1 MGKLDKLDY
10 AAAMADKKTYEAELG
25 RLQLALLESQLRA
38 REAKRSVVM
47 AFEGWDAAG
56 KGGAIKRLTE
66 KLDPRGFQVH
76 PISAPNDEERAHH
89 YMWRFWRQLPPR
101 GRWAIFDRTWYG
113 RVLVERVEG
122 FAKKKEWKRAFREI
136 NDFERQLID
145 DGVVLVKI
153 FLAITKDEQARRFDE
168 RERDPYK
175 RWKIGPEDWRNREHW
190 DAYVD
195 AAEEMFDETSTD
207 RAPWLVLGADRKW
220 HARIAVIEHVLSALH
235 AAEGDAKKKDD

>member
-10 AAAMADKKTYEAELG
+10 GAALADKKTYEAELE
-25 RLQLALLESQLRA
+25 RLQLALLEAELRT
-38 REAKRSVVM
+38 REAKRSVIL

-76 PISAPNDEERAHH
+76 PIAAPNDEERAHH
-89 YMWRFWRQLPPR
+89 YLWRFWRHLPPR

-136 NDFERQLID
+136 NDFERQLVD
-145 DGVVLVKI
+145 DGAVLVKV

-190 DAYVD
+190 DEYVE
-195 AAEEMFDETSTD
+195 AAEQMFAETSGGA
-207 RAPWLVLGADRKW
+207 APWKVIGGDRKW
-220 HARIAVIEHVLSALH
+220 HARLEVLRHVLAELD
-235 AAEGDAKKKDD
+235 AAFEDDED